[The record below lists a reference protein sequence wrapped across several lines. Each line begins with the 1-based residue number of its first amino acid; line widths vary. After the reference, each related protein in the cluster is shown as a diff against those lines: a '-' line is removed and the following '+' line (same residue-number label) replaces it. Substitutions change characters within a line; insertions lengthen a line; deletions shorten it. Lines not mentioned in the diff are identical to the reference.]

1 MLLCIIFNLLDFSV
15 LFSHR
20 RSAQKLQGI
29 LDNPIIVENHAGAG
43 GNIASN
49 IVAKAAPDGYKILI
63 TPSLVQWP
71 SKF

>member
-1 MLLCIIFNLLDFSV
+1 LISPFC
-15 LFSHR
+15 FSHR
-20 RSAQKLQGI
+20 RIAQKLQEV

-49 IVAKAAPDGYKILI
+49 IVAKAAPDGYTILI